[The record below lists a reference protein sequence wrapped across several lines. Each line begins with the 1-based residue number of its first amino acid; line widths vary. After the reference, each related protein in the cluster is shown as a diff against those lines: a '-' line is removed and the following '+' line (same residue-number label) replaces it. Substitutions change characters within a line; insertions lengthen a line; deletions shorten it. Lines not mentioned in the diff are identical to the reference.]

1 MSEATD
7 LISGDALK
15 GAAQQFLAEVRAKV
29 DQEQGGLLSIFDSWF
44 SRVLT
49 KLSRLD
55 RERPWEESVKAH
67 AAGIPGPAQDLQ
79 WDLNRLRLF
88 LDRWEQGRFVE
99 FSRRER
105 SAVHYH
111 SRFGTEFGTDVL
123 LTCQGAPSLMR
134 WRGKPLMKNVFDFA
148 TYPVLIAELR
158 PRTIFEIGSGS
169 GASAAWFADLL
180 ALSGAHGRV
189 HSVDI
194 AEVQMQHP
202 HVHFY
207 KGDCSSPDTL
217 FPGDL
222 LQTAPHPW
230 LVVETLITTSRA
242 YSICCTAFSSPAT
255 IWSSRTATSNA
266 TQFAHSSM
274 RIPETISSI
283 RASPTT
289 SDETQPARL
298 IQSL

>member
-15 GAAQQFLAEVRAKV
+15 AAAQRFLGEVRAKI

-49 KLSRLD
+49 KLSSLD
-55 RERPWEESVKAH
+55 RERPWEESVNAH
-67 AAGIPGPAQDLQ
+67 AAKIPGPAQDLQ

-105 SAVHYH
+105 SAAHHH
-111 SRFGTEFGTDVL
+111 SRFGTEFGADVL

-148 TYPVLIAELR
+148 IYPVLSAELR
-158 PRTIFEIGSGS
+158 PRTVFEIGSGS

-180 ALSGAHGRV
+180 ALSGPDGRV

-202 HVHFY
+202 RVHFY
-207 KGDCSSPDTL
+207 KGDCSSPDAL
-217 FPGDL
+217 FPGIICK
-222 LQTAPHPW
+222 PRRIRGSW
-230 LVVETLITTSRA
+230 WRMLITMSQVC
-242 YSICCTAFSSPAT
+242 SICCTTFSSPAT

-283 RASPTT
+283 RASPTI